1 MNNDARPCVLPFIY
15 VVGLC
20 AGLGQVHHQCV
31 FCYSFGLLGAT
42 VSVQYAGI
50 SVSLLLVQSLSFM
63 DDVISSAVRQFCDPC
78 CL

>member
-1 MNNDARPCVLPFIY
+1 M
-15 VVGLC
+15 
-20 AGLGQVHHQCV
+20 